1 MRAPP
6 ALQSFRDALPA
17 HAELLYLCRTPRL
30 SDPSANPFIAICRL
44 PDQSRLE
51 TTLVPS
57 SGGKKHSAVATTLST
72 ADGTRFDVSE
82 ATMFAAQVLR
92 GHPLYSALVLEGEAE
107 KILFEH
113 TVLNRCVLREEV
125 IGAPFVKSAV
135 HQAAGLARGLLEGS
149 MPCASARWEQV
160 VALLEAAQ
168 DRMGLGRGERL
179 RDLDCADAEGWK
191 AECERFCALA
201 RAAELAAPA
210 SARERALSALEVW
223 LAALPLPEGA
233 PLPPPP
239 ADAPAPS
246 AALEELIDALGTPKP
261 PRQIISAVRCGSS
274 MYGLALPTS
283 DADFHLVYLAPPAEM
298 LSLRDAVELRR
309 LHFSRAVGA
318 PYGAAKDGLLE
329 YSAVELSHY
338 LQTLTKGNPSALEP
352 LFVPEEHA
360 THRGWPFDELVAM
373 REAFLTDV
381 AFRQYLGFIRVHIS
395 RARSYLTPPPPAEG
409 LDDGD
414 RSGGAAAT
422 APPPLAPDVERA
434 VSKALY
440 HTYHK
445 LFECRRLLRG
455 EALHVRLRGD
465 EHAHVWRIRTASPL
479 VGELAPDALIA
490 RAEEMLAALKAERA
504 ERGAPPRAPLDV
516 ARLHEWLHSVRLRS
530 LARDVAAS
538 SPPPPPDPSLGG
550 APPPAVSRTA
560 SAASAASAA

>member
-1 MRAPP
+1 M
-6 ALQSFRDALPA
+6 
-17 HAELLYLCRTPRL
+17 
-30 SDPSANPFIAICRL
+30 
-44 PDQSRLE
+44 
-51 TTLVPS
+51 
-57 SGGKKHSAVATTLST
+57 SG
-72 ADGTRFDVSE
+72 
-82 ATMFAAQVLR
+82 
-92 GHPLYSALVLEGEAE
+92 
-107 KILFEH
+107 
-113 TVLNRCVLREEV
+113 
-125 IGAPFVKSAV
+125 
-135 HQAAGLARGLLEGS
+135 
-149 MPCASARWEQV
+149 SARSP
-160 VALLEAAQ
+160 
-168 DRMGLGRGERL
+168 GRRSCG
-179 RDLDCADAEGWK
+179 
-191 AECERFCALA
+191 
-201 RAAELAAPA
+201 PA

-395 RARSYLTPPPPAEG
+395 RARSYLTPSPPAEG
-409 LDDGD
+409 HDDGD

-422 APPPLAPDVERA
+422 ASPPLAPDVERA
-434 VSKALY
+434 VSKALP
-440 HTYHK
+440 TTS
-445 LFECRRLLRG
+445 CWSAAGCCAARPST
-455 EALHVRLRGD
+455 RLRGD

-490 RAEEMLAALKAERA
+490 RRGDA
-504 ERGAPPRAPLDV
+504 RGAQ
-516 ARLHEWLHSVRLRS
+516 
-530 LARDVAAS
+530 
-538 SPPPPPDPSLGG
+538 GG
-550 APPPAVSRTA
+550 AR
-560 SAASAASAA
+560 